1 MNPIQI
7 ILTGDAKGAV
17 SALNETQRSLAQTYN
32 EAGKSESAFAGLGH
46 ALGGTI
52 VAGAAAAVAAFAAV
66 GAAAKIGLDATMKW
80 GESLD
85 KLGDMFGMTG
95 EQASGM
101 AVAMNRVGL
110 TLEEGGMGLNFFTR
124 GMADMSKELPVVTTG
139 TKKSAE
145 EIANLT
151 QRLEDANEKLRR
163 ARERLAGAEKPT
175 QAMGYAVQDAE
186 KAVARL
192 NEELL
197 HAGDSVTK
205 VTQKTTPFG
214 DALRKLG
221 VSAFDANGKL
231 RTFEDVLPE
240 VMDAFEKM
248 PVGIDATNTAM
259 ELFGARGGTKFLDFL
274 RQGSKGIKQ
283 SIQDAKEWGLFMST
297 EQVNRV
303 EQFGFSLNELGLR
316 FEGLKNQV
324 GLAVLPIAE
333 DLVGMLGPAI
343 TNAKDM
349 LVKFL
354 DAFTVFR
361 TELGKGAD
369 PFQALKTSL
378 GGLKDI
384 LGEDYYT
391 LVASMLDGLSAGLA
405 DFKIWS
411 EKEVPPAM
419 DTFQKEFG
427 KISETNSQMGA
438 FALLIGETLPKA
450 YDRFKIAFSNAGGSA
465 DKKETTLADIIGGIM
480 SWFNEGQARALGF
493 IVGQFEVMARI
504 VKGDL
509 PGAFTAWWTAM
520 KLFLPDWGGFVSK
533 VEDGAKYLLGVKLNT
548 EGAKR
553 ALGELASNMGG
564 IITGTI
570 KGFVDGPLT
579 WLKDRLG
586 EILGVIGSI
595 LSGLQQIGGSFG
607 LGGGGGNGGGR
618 ASGGHVFGGTSYL
631 VGERGPELFTPGS
644 SGYITPNHK
653 LGGGVTLVYAPT
665 ISLADEYEARTKL
678 MPFIRAAMRGV

>member
-17 SALNETQRSLAQTYN
+17 NALNETQRSLAQTYN
-32 EAGKSESAFAGLGH
+32 EAGKSESALAGLGL
-46 ALGGTI
+46 ALGGTL
-52 VAGAAAAVAAFAAV
+52 VAGAAAAAAAFAAV
-66 GAAAKIGLDATMKW
+66 GAAAKMGLDSLVEWNEQVDRLTHSFGLS
-80 GESLD
+80 GEAASQYAAFFQHFGVPVEEAGMQINFLVRQLGELD
-85 KLGDMFGMTG
+85 KAQGTTKTSTRATAD
-95 EQASGM
+95 EI
-101 AVAMNRVGL
+101 
-110 TLEEGGMGLNFFTR
+110 EKMGQR
-124 GMADMSKELPVVTTG
+124 MADAQE
-139 TKKSAE
+139 
-145 EIANLT
+145 
-151 QRLEDANEKLRR
+151 RLRR
-163 ARERLAGAEKPT
+163 AEERLGTAEKPT
-175 QAMGYAVQDAE
+175 KAMKYAVDDARLAVERLGQEME
-186 KAVARL
+186 KAGQL
-192 NEELL
+192 
-197 HAGDSVTK
+197 VTS
-205 VTQKTTPFG
+205 TTTKTTPLSE
-214 DALRKLG
+214 ALKTLG
-221 VSAFDANGKL
+221 VSAYDAHGKMKSI
-231 RTFEDVLPE
+231 DVLFPQLL
-240 VMDAFEKM
+240 DKFAKM
-248 PVGIDATNTAM
+248 PEGIEKANLAM
-259 ELFGARGGTKFLDFL
+259 ALFGTRGGSKFADVLTADSKKLAEFMQKTKEF
-274 RQGSKGIKQ
+274 
-283 SIQDAKEWGLFMST
+283 GLMLTT
-297 EQVNRV
+297 EQSDRI
-303 EQFGFSLNELGLR
+303 EAFGFTMNDLGMR
-316 FEGLKNQV
+316 FEGLKVQV

-333 DLVGMLGPAI
+333 DLVAVLGPAI
-343 TNAKDM
+343 TNAKDV

-361 TELGKGAD
+361 TELGKGAN
-369 PFQALKTSL
+369 PFDALITAV

-391 LVASMLDGLSAGLA
+391 LVISMLDGLSAGFA
-405 DFKIWS
+405 DFKIWA

-419 DTFQKEFG
+419 ATFQKEFG

-678 MPFIRAAMRGV
+678 MPFIRAALRGA